1 MLLLTFP
8 LGNLVLSVRILIVE
22 DDEKIGALI
31 CQMMA
36 GAGYVTTHAKTGEEA
51 FFTATTEAVDAIVL
65 DLGLPGRDG
74 MEVLNALRER
84 HNDIPILI
92 LSARAERSD
101 RINGLKAGADD
112 YLTKP
117 FFVDELEA
125 RVQALL
131 RRGRAQHPQR
141 LVVANMTLDV
151 LLRRVTRGDQL
162 IAMTAL
168 EFEIVELL
176 MRNARRVVSRQMLS
190 HSIWKDINRATPLD
204 NVIDVHISRIRK
216 KVDLPG
222 LPKLVHT
229 IRGVGFMLSDDPD

>member
-1 MLLLTFP
+1 
-8 LGNLVLSVRILIVE
+8 
-22 DDEKIGALI
+22 
-31 CQMMA
+31 
-36 GAGYVTTHAKTGEEA
+36 
-51 FFTATTEAVDAIVL
+51 
-65 DLGLPGRDG
+65 